1 MCKYLIWRRT
11 EPRYAMRLNLFIF
24 SYFQLVGR
32 SLFCLGLLIRYGKS
46 LLTDYSNKIIDV
58 VGSLSL
64 FKKYL
69 LVEDFIVKV
78 RSLQVHILSTSWCF

>member
-1 MCKYLIWRRT
+1 METNRIKICCKIKFVSFFL
-11 EPRYAMRLNLFIF
+11 
-24 SYFQLVGR
+24 FQLVGR

-46 LLTDYSNKIIDV
+46 LLSDYSNKIIDV
-58 VGSLSL
+58 VGSVSL

-78 RSLQVHILSTSWCF
+78 RSLQVCILSPSSCF